1 MGLGVCRLWGM
12 VHAAQPARTHAVT
25 RELKL
30 ALIVGFLL
38 VLLVSVLIADHLSGA
53 RKAELSTNITPNPAI
68 APIIAPAP
76 QEPLVTIEQ
85 GKGGVIKFADA
96 GTTPGGQAVLD
107 GTMTTIAD
115 RTGEPITPPMV
126 NSTLVGDLTISQTP
140 TPDQTLGTDT
150 LRGNQQPSPDATPID
165 KQIDKAKVANGTN
178 GLEVKPFGG
187 GETIR
192 VAGNGVTVL
201 PAPTNTPPPKLETKA
216 SDDQWY
222 TIAQGDSAFKIA
234 KKFYGKGEYWKQ
246 LQAYNGNRIGTDGS
260 VRVGVRVKVPEA
272 AKLGIKDAPVV
283 KADEKVATKTLNK
296 PEAKAAEG
304 PKADPKP
311 ETSGRSY
318 TVKKGDTLGQIAQ
331 RELGTMKRADEIVKL
346 NKLKSASSIREG
358 MKLSLPTK

>member
-1 MGLGVCRLWGM
+1 MGLGVCLLWGM

-85 GKGGVIKFADA
+85 GKGGAIKFADA

-115 RTGEPITPPMV
+115 RTGEPIAPPMV
-126 NSTLVGDLTISQTP
+126 SFTRVGDLTISQTP

-192 VAGNGVTVL
+192 VASKDIVL
-201 PAPTNTPPPKLETKA
+201 PEPKPAPGQPKTETTDEK
-216 SDDQWY
+216 WY
-222 TIAQGDSAFKIA
+222 TVAAGDSAFKIA

>member
-1 MGLGVCRLWGM
+1 
-12 VHAAQPARTHAVT
+12 
-25 RELKL
+25 
-30 ALIVGFLL
+30 
-38 VLLVSVLIADHLSGA
+38 
-53 RKAELSTNITPNPAI
+53 
-68 APIIAPAP
+68 
-76 QEPLVTIEQ
+76 
-85 GKGGVIKFADA
+85 
-96 GTTPGGQAVLD
+96 
-107 GTMTTIAD
+107 MTTIAD

-192 VAGNGVTVL
+192 VASKDIVL
-201 PAPTNTPPPKLETKA
+201 PEPKPAPGQPKTETTDEK
-216 SDDQWY
+216 WY
-222 TIAQGDSAFKIA
+222 TVAAGDSAFKIA